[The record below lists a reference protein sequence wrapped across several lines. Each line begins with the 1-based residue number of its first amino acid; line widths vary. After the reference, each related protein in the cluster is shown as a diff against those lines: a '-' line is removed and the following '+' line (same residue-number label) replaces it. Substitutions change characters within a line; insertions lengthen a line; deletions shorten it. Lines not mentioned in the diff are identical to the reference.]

1 MLHNYQIISLVLII
15 VFCAIFCILFAW
27 KKPKSKNN
35 RSGFLWKLFVF
46 SALSFSTGLLILVVV
61 LPQSLLNTLSWVIYD
76 FLISYVFFVEI
87 PAYWKI
93 SKFDD
98 KLADLLKDM
107 RAELIMMPFSYDASL
122 ENLKTRRN
130 DSALLLKE
138 ENIDRL
144 LKDFIAYCDKVN
156 NFNERLWNLPLNES
170 SSLIEEVTKRSKH
183 PFPKLID
190 ILALSGLSILLA
202 QFLKLF

>member
-1 MLHNYQIISLVLII
+1 
-15 VFCAIFCILFAW
+15 
-27 KKPKSKNN
+27 
-35 RSGFLWKLFVF
+35 
-46 SALSFSTGLLILVVV
+46 
-61 LPQSLLNTLSWVIYD
+61 
-76 FLISYVFFVEI
+76 
-87 PAYWKI
+87 
-93 SKFDD
+93 
-98 KLADLLKDM
+98 
-107 RAELIMMPFSYDASL
+107 MPFSYDASL